1 MIVLDLSASGAEG
14 LAPAGWV
21 VRVTMPAGPP
31 MLYAAMFSAPSDA
44 IIGVRQHRQTQGEK
58 YEAIKALGPS
68 YVERRKLA
76 AGHVVEISKGLA

>member
-44 IIGVRQHRQTQGEK
+44 ILRKQNREARFQHNAHRNKRQD
-58 YEAIKALGPS
+58 
-68 YVERRKLA
+68 RR
-76 AGHVVEISKGLA
+76 